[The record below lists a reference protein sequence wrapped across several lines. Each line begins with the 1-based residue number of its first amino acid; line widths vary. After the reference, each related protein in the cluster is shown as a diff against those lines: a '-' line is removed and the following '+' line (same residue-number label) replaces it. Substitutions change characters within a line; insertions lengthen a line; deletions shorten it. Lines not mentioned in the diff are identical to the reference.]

1 MTTIDSET
9 DTDPDARAIRRTR
22 FAEIGERVARPAAN
36 DVDRSARFPVEA
48 INALREAQLL
58 SAAVPEADGGAG
70 ASLSELSEMCTSL
83 GQHCAATAMVTA
95 MHHIQVACIARHAGN
110 SVSLRKYLRELVQ
123 QQYLIASVTSEV
135 GIGGDMRSSIAA
147 IQPTGDRFQ
156 VQKDASTISYGEH
169 ADDLLLTARRASD
182 APSNDQVLV
191 LLKRGDYRLERSGAW
206 DTLGMRGTC
215 SPGFKVSGG
224 GARDQV
230 LPVAFG
236 AIASA
241 TMVPVSH
248 VLWASVWLGIATDA
262 VTRARTV
269 VRAAARKTPGTVPP
283 TALRLA
289 EVTTDLQ
296 TLRLSLSA
304 FTAEYEAL
312 AGKSDGGADALSSIG
327 FALKVNQ
334 LKVSASELAVKI
346 VSQVLC
352 LCGIAGYR
360 NDTPQSV
367 GRHLRDVYSSIL
379 MIGNDRIHAT
389 NAALLLVH
397 KGD

>member
-1 MTTIDSET
+1 MTRNDS
-9 DTDPDARAIRRTR
+9 DTEADRNAAALRLARA
-22 FAEIGERVARPAAN
+22 AEVGEHLARPAAN
-36 DVDRSARFPVEA
+36 DVDRNARFPVEA
-48 INALREAQLL
+48 ISGLREAQLL
-58 SAAVPEADGGAG
+58 SAAVPHEYGGAG
-70 ASLSELSEMCTSL
+70 ATLRELSEMCTSL
-83 GQHCAATAMVTA
+83 GQHCSATAMVIA
-95 MHHIQVACIARHAGN
+95 MHHIQVACIARHAGTSN
-110 SVSLRKYLRELVQ
+110 SLRTYLRELVQ
-123 QQYLIASVTSEV
+123 KQSLIASVTSEV

-147 IQPTGDRFQ
+147 VQASGDRFQ
-156 VQKDASTISYGEH
+156 VEKDASTISYGEH

-182 APSNDQVLV
+182 VPSNDQVLV
-191 LLKRGDYRLERSGAW
+191 LLKRGDFRLERSGAW

-215 SPGFKVSGG
+215 SPGFKVSGS
-224 GARDQV
+224 GARDQI

-236 AIASA
+236 EIASM

-248 VLWASVWLGIATDA
+248 VLWASVWFGIATDA
-262 VTRARTV
+262 VTRARAA
-269 VRAAARKTPGTVPP
+269 VRSAARKTPGTVPP

-304 FTAEYEAL
+304 FIAEYESL
-312 AGKSDGGADALSSIG
+312 AGSPDRGADALSSIG

-334 LKVSASELAVKI
+334 LKVSSSELAVKI
-346 VSQVLC
+346 VSQVLSV
-352 LCGIAGYR
+352 CGIAGYR

>member
-1 MTTIDSET
+1 MTRQDS
-9 DTDPDARAIRRTR
+9 DTQLNRSAALERLALV
-22 FAEIGERVARPAAN
+22 AEIGDRVARPAAS
-36 DVDRSARFPVEA
+36 DVDRNARFPVEA
-48 INALREAQLL
+48 IDALKKARLL
-58 SAAVPEADGGAG
+58 SAAVPRDYGGAG
-70 ASLSELSEMCTSL
+70 ATLSELSEMCVSL
-83 GQHCAATAMVTA
+83 GQHCSATAMVTA
-95 MHHIQVACIARHAGN
+95 MHHIQVVCIARHAGT
-110 SVSLRKYLRELVQ
+110 SESLRSYLRRLVQ
-123 QQYLIASVTSEV
+123 EQRLIASVTSEV
-135 GIGGDMRSSIAA
+135 GIGGDMRSSLCAV
-147 IQPTGDRFQ
+147 QTSSDRFQ

-169 ADDLLLTARRASD
+169 TDDLLLTARRSSA

-191 LLKRGDYRLERSGAW
+191 LLERGDYSLERSGAW

-215 SPGFKVSGG
+215 SPGFKVNGS
-224 GARDQV
+224 GARDQI
-230 LPVAFG
+230 LPVPFG
-236 AIASA
+236 DVASA

-262 VTRARTV
+262 VARARTV
-269 VRAAARKTPGTVPP
+269 VRAAARKALGTVPP

-289 EVTTDLQ
+289 EVTTELQ

-304 FTAEYEAL
+304 FIAEYESSTARP
-312 AGKSDGGADALSSIG
+312 DRGADVLSSIG

-334 LKVSASELAVKI
+334 LKVSSSELAVKI

-352 LCGIAGYR
+352 VCGIAGYR

>member
-1 MTTIDSET
+1 MTRTET
-9 DTDPDARAIRRTR
+9 GPDTNGRSARLGKV
-22 FAEIGERVARPAAN
+22 AEIGERVARGAAN
-36 DVDRSARFPVEA
+36 EVDRNARFPAEA
-48 INALREAQLL
+48 IAALREAKLL
-58 SAAVPEADGGAG
+58 SSAVPAAYGGAG
-70 ASLSELSEMCTSL
+70 ATLSELSEMCTSL
-83 GQHCAATAMVTA
+83 AQHCSATAMVVA

-110 SVSLRKYLRELVQ
+110 SDSLRSYLRESVQ
-123 QQYLIASVTSEV
+123 HQYLIASVTSEV

-147 IQPTGDRFQ
+147 VQSKGDQFQ

-169 ADDLLLTARRASD
+169 ADDLLLTARRAPD

-191 LLKRGDYRLERSGAW
+191 LLKRGDFRLERGGQW

-215 SPGFKVSGG
+215 SPGFKVIGS
-224 GARDQV
+224 GARDQIV
-230 LPVAFG
+230 PVSFG
-236 AIASA
+236 DIASA

-262 VTRARTV
+262 VTRARTT
-269 VRAAARKTPGTVPP
+269 VRAAARKSPGTVPP

-289 EVTTDLQ
+289 EVTTELQ
-296 TLRLSLSA
+296 TLRLMLAA
-304 FTAEYEAL
+304 FIADYEEL
-312 AGKSDGGADALSSIG
+312 TDRPDGGTDVLSSIG
-327 FALKVNQ
+327 SALKVNQ

>member
-1 MTTIDSET
+1 MTRPDS
-9 DTDPDARAIRRTR
+9 DTQADPHAATERVARV
-22 FAEIGERVARPAAN
+22 AEIGERAARPAAN
-36 DVDRSARFPVEA
+36 DVDRNARFPVEA
-48 INALREAQLL
+48 IDALKKAQLL
-58 SAAVPEADGGAG
+58 SAAVPHEYGGAG
-70 ASLSELSEMCTSL
+70 ATLGELSEMCTSL
-83 GQHCAATAMVTA
+83 GQHCSAAAMVTA
-95 MHHIQVACIARHAGN
+95 MHHIQVACIARH
-110 SVSLRKYLRELVQ
+110 SKSSDSLRSYLRRLVQ
-123 QQYLIASVTSEV
+123 EQRLIASVTSEV
-135 GIGGDMRSSIAA
+135 GIGGDMRSSICAVQTA
-147 IQPTGDRFQ
+147 GDRFQ

-191 LLKRGDYRLERSGAW
+191 LLERGDFSLERSGAW

-215 SPGFKVSGG
+215 SPGFKVSGS
-224 GARDQV
+224 GARDQI

-236 AIASA
+236 DVASA

-248 VLWASVWLGIATDA
+248 VLWASVWLGIASDA
-262 VTRARTV
+262 VARARTA
-269 VRAAARKTPGTVPP
+269 VRSAARKAPGTVPP

-289 EVTTDLQ
+289 EVTTELQ

-304 FTAEYEAL
+304 FIAEYQSLIARP
-312 AGKSDGGADALSSIG
+312 DRGADVLSSIG

-334 LKVSASELAVKI
+334 LKVSSSELAVKI

-352 LCGIAGYR
+352 VCGIAGYR